1 MQALGSTRS
10 RLIVAAVLTVVSVLL
25 LGVSFRVRS
34 DESRA
39 ATGPTATR
47 AATAVAGQGNASP
60 TTRATPGATTAAG
73 ATAAVTGTAR
83 RATPTPPRGA
93 SPTAGPPTA
102 TVFGLNFTTEQLAAD
117 YGLVRQAIQQREPN
131 AGLYAVQVV
140 FARGQSSVET
150 SFQLLSA
157 DGKRIFTYDVRG
169 SGNRAATQ
177 RQGSPEAVTSEARF
191 VTYQTPPWQLDP
203 NWPTYFEEAAAQL
216 AEGSWAAPENLG
228 KAVIVARTE
237 IPNDWELYYEALP
250 RRFHFN
256 VIQGKLI
263 FTKVFDPSQPA
274 DLPPADAQA
283 WSRYA
288 GKETFA
294 RNFRLAPYGLSSNQP
309 GAGFTPNGYR
319 LTCAG
324 ASCSPFAA
332 TTLPSGSF
340 GDVVAEAQF
349 AKLAGPDDAQYG
361 ILLHAGAPDALTFT
375 VNGNGRYTVAQ
386 AQASG
391 QSNLLGQGDA
401 ANFQRGDFPNTL
413 VAVLAGGTA
422 HFFINGA
429 EVWQGQ
435 VNARSTGDCA
445 VITTSA
451 NLQVAVQYAR
461 VFEARGQ

>member
-1 MQALGSTRS
+1 MGSTRN
-10 RLIVAAVLTVVSVLL
+10 RLIVAALLTVMSVLL
-25 LGVSFRVRS
+25 LFVSFRARG
-34 DESRA
+34 DEPA
-39 ATGPTATR
+39 VAVAPTATQ
-47 AATAVAGQGNASP
+47 ATAAVAAASP
-60 TTRATPGATTAAG
+60 TTRATPVATTAAG
-73 ATAAVTGTAR
+73 ATGAVTPTTR
-83 RATPTPPRGA
+83 RASPTAARGA
-93 SPTAGPPTA
+93 SPTPGSPTA
-102 TVFGLNFTTEQLAAD
+102 SAFGLNFTTEQLAAD

-140 FARGQSSVET
+140 FTRGESSAVT
-150 SFQLLSA
+150 DFQLLSA
-157 DGKRIFTYDVRG
+157 DGRRLFTYSVQG

-203 NWPTYFEEAAAQL
+203 NWPAYFEQGAAQL
-216 AEGSWAAPENLG
+216 TEGGWVAPQDLG

-237 IPNDWELYYEALP
+237 IPNDWELYYEAGP

-256 VIQGKLI
+256 VIQGKLT
-263 FTKVFDPSQPA
+263 FTKVHDPSQPA
-274 DLPPADAQA
+274 ELPPAGDQA
-283 WSRYA
+283 WSRYT
-288 GKETFA
+288 GKEAFA

-319 LTCAG
+319 LACAG

-340 GDVVAEAQF
+340 GDVVAEVQF
-349 AKLAGPDDAQYG
+349 AKLSGPDDAQYG
-361 ILLHAGAPDALTFT
+361 IMVHAGAPDSLTFT

-391 QSNLLGQGDA
+391 QPNVLGQGEA
-401 ANFQRGDFPNTL
+401 ASYQRGDATNTL

-422 HFFINGA
+422 RFFVNGA

-435 VNARSTGDCA
+435 VNTRSSGDIA
-445 VITTSA
+445 VVTTSA
-451 NLQVAVQYAR
+451 NLQVAAQYAR
-461 VFEARGQ
+461 VFEARP